1 MSPQGQLSE
10 ASQHARLVAVRNIIF
25 LDFDGVIKDSV
36 DAKGLAFVAT
46 FRDFGHATGERILA
60 HHRSNGGMS
69 RTQKIPLYLEW
80 VGLPTG
86 PATVER
92 FNSFFAAAARR
103 AVIDSPWVPG
113 ALEYLERR
121 RVGEVKVIVSATPEQ
136 ELRSIA
142 EELGIANL
150 VDSIFGAPMRK
161 VDAIRREIRRLG
173 ARAGDCIM
181 IGDSMVD
188 LEAAA
193 AAEVPFILRRHDG
206 NRDLER
212 VHQLCAIDDLR
223 EIWSIQARP
232 DTLRE

>member
-1 MSPQGQLSE
+1 MTAGGTQISI
-10 ASQHARLVAVRNIIF
+10 AF

-46 FRDFGHATGERILA
+46 FRDFGDAFGERILA
-60 HHRSNGGMS
+60 HHRSNGGVS
-69 RTQKIPLYLEW
+69 RAQKIPLYLEW
-80 VGLPTG
+80 AGLSAQPSTIE
-86 PATVER
+86 AFTR
-92 FNSFFAAAARR
+92 SFAAEARR

-142 EELGIANL
+142 EELGIRNL
-150 VDSIFGAPMRK
+150 VDSMFGAPMRK
-161 VDAIRREIRRLG
+161 VDAIRREIHRLG

-181 IGDSMVD
+181 VGDSMVD

-193 AAEVPFILRRHDG
+193 AAEVSFILRRHDG

-232 DTLRE
+232 DTLHE